1 MIMRFQDRSDAGRQL
16 ALRLRQHGGSADA
29 IVLALPRGGVPV
41 GFEVARALNIPLDVL
56 LVRKLGVPGQEE
68 LAMGAIASGGIQ
80 LLNNA
85 LITALGIGAE
95 AVSAVQQR
103 EQAELSRREHAY
115 RRGRPL
121 VDVTEKTV
129 ILVDDGIATGS
140 TMQAAIASLRERN
153 VQRIIVA
160 TPVAPTPVVEALRIV
175 ADEVVVVLTPRD
187 FGGVGW
193 WYEDFS
199 QTSDDEVQRLLEASQ
214 RVETHGKTIA

>member
-1 MIMRFQDRSDAGRQL
+1 
-16 ALRLRQHGGSADA
+16 
-29 IVLALPRGGVPV
+29 VLALPRGGVPV

-95 AVSAVQQR
+95 AVSSVQQR
-103 EQAELSRREHAY
+103 EQAELSRREYAY

-140 TMQAAIASLRERN
+140 TMQAAIASLRQRN
-153 VQRIIVA
+153 VRRIIVA
-160 TPVAPTPVVEALRIV
+160 TPVAPAPVVEALRIV
-175 ADEVVVVLTPRD
+175 ADEVVSVMTPRD

-199 QTSDDEVQRLLEASQ
+199 QTSDDDVHRLLEASQ
-214 RVETHGKTIA
+214 QVETHGKAIM

>member
-1 MIMRFQDRSDAGRQL
+1 
-16 ALRLRQHGGSADA
+16 
-29 IVLALPRGGVPV
+29 VPV

-95 AVSAVQQR
+95 AVSSVQQR
-103 EQAELSRREHAY
+103 EQAELSRREYAY

-140 TMQAAIASLRERN
+140 TMQAAIASLRQRN
-153 VQRIIVA
+153 VRRIIVA
-160 TPVAPTPVVEALRIV
+160 TPVAPAPVVEALRIV
-175 ADEVVVVLTPRD
+175 ADEVVSVMTPRD

-199 QTSDDEVQRLLEASQ
+199 QTSDDDVHRLLEASQ
-214 RVETHGKTIA
+214 QVETHGKAIM

>member
-16 ALRLRQHGGSADA
+16 ALRLRQHGGSDA

-85 LITALGIGAE
+85 LITTLGIGAE

-115 RRGRPL
+115 RKGCPL
-121 VDVTEKTV
+121 ADVTEKSV

-140 TMQAAIASLRERN
+140 TMQAAIASLRKRN
-153 VQRIIVA
+153 VRRIIVA
-160 TPVAPTPVVEALRIV
+160 TPVAPAPVVDSLRNV